1 MKTMAQVTGG
11 PYERMLRKVTTC
23 KPQGRSQGDTR
34 QHGNLR
40 SPASDTVIRWMFVAW
55 GCPSVLLLWP
65 KSSGYS
71 VLCESP
77 HQSLFK
83 WTLRLGGQR
92 AQRGHGA
99 PGKFSHLAFSSQPA
113 CYTPSCLTSTTPA
126 LAVHYLSTTESRLHT
141 RHWGCINK

>member
-1 MKTMAQVTGG
+1 MKTMTQVTGG

-34 QHGNLR
+34 QHVNLR
-40 SPASDTVIRWMFVAW
+40 SPASDTKMANVCRLRLSIL
-55 GCPSVLLLWP
+55 LLLWP

-113 CYTPSCLTSTTPA
+113 CYTPSCLTSTTPT
-126 LAVHYLSTTESRLHT
+126 LVVHYLSTTESRLHA
-141 RHWGCINK
+141 RH